1 MLTEDSLLL
10 SKKREQ
16 AAQVEKLNAAQRGSQ
31 ERDQKCSNLEED
43 MYDMQKKMVA
53 NRDDSEQQEK
63 SKYRLNNF

>member
-1 MLTEDSLLL
+1 M
-10 SKKREQ
+10 
-16 AAQVEKLNAAQRGSQ
+16 EKLNAAQRGSQ

-53 NRDDSEQQEK
+53 NRDDYEQQEK